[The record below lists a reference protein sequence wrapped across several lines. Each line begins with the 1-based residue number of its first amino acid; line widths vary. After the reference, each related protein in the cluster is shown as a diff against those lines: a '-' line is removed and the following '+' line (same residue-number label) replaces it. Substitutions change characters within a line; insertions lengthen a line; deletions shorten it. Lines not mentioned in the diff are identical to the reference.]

1 MAVESNLAWPSS
13 TWITRM
19 STLRS
24 SKWVAKECL
33 LCLQRHRRH
42 WTKPL
47 RGSRVR
53 RVFRNPE
60 LLLRFLGTPIARTWS
75 SCKWQL
81 VPTRKGVS
89 NDATSAAYDRGHAG
103 AEPIGE
109 YTGVISSASLAVRVS
124 F

>member
-1 MAVESNLAWPSS
+1 MPSILQDS
-13 TWITRM
+13 KIVNIAAARSPPASEPRKTKF
-19 STLRS
+19 LR
-24 SKWVAKECL
+24 
-33 LCLQRHRRH
+33 LCIYFHSLRR
-42 WTKPL
+42 TKPL
-47 RGSRVR
+47 RGRRVR

-81 VPTRKGVS
+81 APTRKGVS

-109 YTGVISSASLAVRVS
+109 YTGVISSASLAVRLS

>member
-1 MAVESNLAWPSS
+1 MWCQSS
-13 TWITRM
+13 RTIGEAPGACRTATYFLPQHFW
-19 STLRS
+19 S
-24 SKWVAKECL
+24 
-33 LCLQRHRRH
+33 

-109 YTGVISSASLAVRVS
+109 YTGV
-124 F
+124 